1 MYNMEIKRRN
11 PNGRPKLTW
20 RQDLKLTDVEGAEDR
35 AY

>member
-20 RQDLKLTDVEGAEDR
+20 RQVVREDLKLWVWPEGE
-35 AY
+35 